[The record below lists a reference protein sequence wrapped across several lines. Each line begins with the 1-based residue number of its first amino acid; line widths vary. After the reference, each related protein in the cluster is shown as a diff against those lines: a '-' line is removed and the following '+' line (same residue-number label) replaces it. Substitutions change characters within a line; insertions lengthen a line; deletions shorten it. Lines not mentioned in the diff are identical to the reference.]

1 MLAPRAQNRRR
12 VGGGDS
18 AGCNSTLAG
27 AARRDVARI
36 DGVALWRWGW
46 RSPRVPSARPRAS
59 SARPL
64 NSTLADPKP
73 QLGAGFMD
81 PAPTY
86 VGAKSSKPAPTGEVA
101 AQGVEV
107 QPVRHKWRRAPR
119 GGTARARHRAGSAPR
134 GLGAGVAP
142 QRARHRKRARRKSG
156 STARTWDRKGAA
168 LPVNDGVGA
177 QAGAPHHKRA
187 GAGNLPQRRGPSRP
201 GAAGSNRA
209 TRRKETP
216 TAK

>member
-1 MLAPRAQNRRR
+1 
-12 VGGGDS
+12 
-18 AGCNSTLAG
+18 
-27 AARRDVARI
+27 
-36 DGVALWRWGW
+36 
-46 RSPRVPSARPRAS
+46 
-59 SARPL
+59 
-64 NSTLADPKP
+64 
-73 QLGAGFMD
+73 MD

-187 GAGNLPQRRGPSRP
+187 GSGNRPQRRGPSCPRGQLGPTEQRLLKKRLRRSDYRGNTGSTTRFHEALVTTANDPYQASAAVARP
-201 GAAGSNRA
+201 RYPPTLVKLGWFIRSPRA
-209 TRRKETP
+209 SAMKVRVRTP
-216 TAK
+216 